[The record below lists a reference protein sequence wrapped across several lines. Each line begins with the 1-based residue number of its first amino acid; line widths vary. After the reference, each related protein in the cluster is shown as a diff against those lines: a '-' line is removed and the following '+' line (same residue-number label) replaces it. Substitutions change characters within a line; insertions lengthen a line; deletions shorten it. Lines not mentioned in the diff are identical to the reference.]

1 MTEQDREVA
10 IQTVKDILH
19 VLHEKRY
26 EDLSSCVDEMEW
38 DDIEEIRECIQ
49 GTLDMKGFDAF
60 DEYGVPCNFHPR
72 YECHHEVEF
81 YERPDGFDAE
91 YVLTSGGEML
101 DLRLRLNFLYLKD
114 GLKRIFH
121 TIFLRL

>member
-38 DDIEEIRECIQ
+38 DDVEVY
-49 GTLDMKGFDAF
+49 GNAF
-60 DEYGVPCNFHPR
+60 RVHW
-72 YECHHEVEF
+72 
-81 YERPDGFDAE
+81 
-91 YVLTSGGEML
+91 T
-101 DLRLRLNFLYLKD
+101 
-114 GLKRIFH
+114 
-121 TIFLRL
+121 